1 MKPLLSIT
9 ITVFANICFQVQYIN
24 PMAPETVSMV
34 ESMAGLFEGSAEMS
48 SDLYS
53 LASVIYNSH
62 PHNYFPV
69 RGRAEDQPST
79 FGRYIFLFCVKCI

>member
-1 MKPLLSIT
+1 
-9 ITVFANICFQVQYIN
+9 
-24 PMAPETVSMV
+24 MAPETVSIV

-62 PHNYFPV
+62 PRNYFPV